1 MSSEQDHIELI
12 QLHLSPNDFHNEG
25 TIGVAAHLFSLFED
39 DYIKKIQNE
48 TFYVLPYKDI
58 SICVYESEL
67 DDIPSNTLNGF
78 ATTVSDVLANS
89 GMCND
94 PDHMVKCYEKFIEH
108 ISLAFAQ
115 KSFMQKV
122 ANEALRIANRA
133 NELSLSSEQTVN
145 RILNISGQAQEA
157 LRQAKFTAE
166 KAETTAEHAKKLAIE
181 ADDQAKSTIANYISI
196 LGIFASIIFTLF
208 GGVNLIGS
216 TVKLLEV
223 NSRWPYLTFI
233 IALLMICLLTLLN
246 MMVKWINSMSN
257 LKKALENHNK
267 EGGSADEWHWYKPW
281 SWDFYTKSVSFF
293 LVILLI
299 SLGGM
304 YRVNKENLFS
314 ITTETTTK
322 SVPKVEEN
330 IKKPSAK
337 LDSEDKNK
345 ETTVV
350 EKITLSNHSNEKSSD
365 KEG

>member
-12 QLHLSPNDFHNEG
+12 QLHLRPNDFHNEG

-39 DYIKKIQNE
+39 DYIKKIKNE

-58 SICVYESEL
+58 SICVYESQL

-122 ANEALRIANRA
+122 GSNALEIANRA
-133 NELSLSSEQTVN
+133 SQLSLSSEQTVN

-157 LRQAKFTAE
+157 LRQAKSTAE
-166 KAETTAEHAKKLAIE
+166 KAETTAEHAKNLATE
-181 ADDQAKSTIANYISI
+181 ADAQAKSTIANYISI

-257 LKKALENHNK
+257 LKKALENHN
-267 EGGSADEWHWYKPW
+267 EGSGTTGDGHWYKPW
-281 SWDFYTKSVSFF
+281 SWDFYTKSVLFF

-304 YRVNKENLFS
+304 YKVNKENLFS

-322 SVPKVEEN
+322 SAPKVEGDNKPVEKSKSEN
-330 IKKPSAK
+330 QT
-337 LDSEDKNK
+337 K
-345 ETTVV
+345 EVTVV
-350 EKITLSNHSNEKSSD
+350 EKFTLSNHPNEKSSD
-365 KEG
+365 KEE